1 MCYNNN
7 MIMVF
12 DIGNTHITMGFVKNG
27 KVYHEMRYPSTDFML
42 GDFLKYIKERFSLK
56 KITKEKISS
65 CAISSVVP
73 ALSEPIKS
81 FCKKEFKKEPFI
93 VDSTKTILKVKKG
106 SIADLGADRIADI
119 EAALFL
125 YPKQNLIILDFGTAN
140 TFCAVSKEGYY
151 LGGAISAGLNLTM
164 KALAQGAAQLGEIPL
179 VIAKKAAGMTTQTQV
194 QAGLY
199 FTLLGSAKEITNR
212 LKKEVF
218 PKSKVLVV
226 GTGGI
231 ANLYTKQGIFDVF
244 EPNLT
249 LLGIA
254 YLAQKYKK
262 G

>member
-1 MCYNNN
+1 
-7 MIMVF
+7 MIIVF
-12 DIGNTHITMGFVKNG
+12 DIGNTHITIGLLKDN
-27 KVYHEMRYPSTDFML
+27 KVLCEMRYPSTDFL
-42 GDFLKYIKERFSLK
+42 LDDFLKYIEEQFFLK
-56 KITKEKISS
+56 KIDKTEIKT
-65 CAISSVVP
+65 CALSSVVP
-73 ALSEPIKS
+73 ALTEPLRAY
-81 FCKKEFKKEPFI
+81 CKKEFKKEPFI
-93 VDSTKTILKVKKG
+93 ISGKNTILKVKQG
-106 SIADLGADRIADI
+106 DISELGADRIADI

-125 YPKQNLIILDFGTAN
+125 YPGKDLIILDFGTAN

-164 KALAQGAAQLGEIPL
+164 KALAQGAAQLDLVPL
-179 VIAKKAAGMTTQTQV
+179 IEVKYAAAMTTETQI

-199 FTLLGSAKEITNR
+199 FTLLGSAKEITKR
-212 LKKEVF
+212 LKEEVF

-231 ANLYTKQGIFDVF
+231 ANLYTQQGIFDVF

-249 LLGIA
+249 LIGIA

>member
-1 MCYNNN
+1 
-7 MIMVF
+7 MIIVF
-12 DIGNTHITMGFVKNG
+12 DIGNTHITIGFVKNK
-27 KVYHEMRYPSTDFML
+27 KVLGEIRYPSSGFLL
-42 GDFLKYIKERFSLK
+42 GDFLKYIKQQFSLK
-56 KITKEKISS
+56 KIKKSQITS

-73 ALSEPIKS
+73 ALTDIIKS
-81 FCKKEFKKEPFI
+81 YCKKEFKKEPFI
-93 VDSTKTILKVKKG
+93 VDITTTIIKAKRG
-106 SIADLGADRIADI
+106 DISDLGADRIADI

-125 YPKQNLIILDFGTAN
+125 YPKKNLIILDFGTAN
-140 TFCAVSKEGYY
+140 TFCAVSKDGYY

-164 KALAQGAAQLGEIPL
+164 KALAQGAAQLGEVPL
-179 VIAKKAAGMTTQTQV
+179 VQAKSAAGMTTQTQI

-199 FTLLGSAKEITNR
+199 FTLLGSAKEITAR

-218 PKSKVLVV
+218 PKSKVFVV

-249 LLGIA
+249 LIGIA

>member
-1 MCYNNN
+1 
-7 MIMVF
+7 MVF
-12 DIGNTHITMGFVKNG
+12 DIGNTHITIGFVKEG
-27 KVYHEMRYPSTDFML
+27 KVLCELRYPSANFL
-42 GDFLKYIKERFSLK
+42 PGDFLKYIKEQFSLK
-56 KITKEKISS
+56 KIKKNQINS

-73 ALSEPIKS
+73 ALTEPIKS

-93 VDSTKTILKVKKG
+93 VDNKNTILKIKKG

-125 YPKQNLIILDFGTAN
+125 YPKRDFIILDFGTAN

-151 LGGAISAGLNLTM
+151 LGGAISAGLNLMM
-164 KALAQGAAQLGEIPL
+164 KALAQGAAQLGEVPL
-179 VIAKKAAGMTTQTQV
+179 TEAKFAAGLTTQTQI

-199 FTLLGSAKEITNR
+199 FTLLGGAKEITKR
-212 LKKEVF
+212 LKEEVF
-218 PKSKVLVV
+218 PKSKALVI

-249 LLGIA
+249 LIGIA

>member
-12 DIGNTHITMGFVKNG
+12 DIGNTHITIGFVKNG
-27 KVYHEMRYPSTDFML
+27 EVISEIRYPSADFLL
-42 GDFLKYIKERFSLK
+42 GDFLKYIKERFAL
-56 KITKEKISS
+56 EKIKKEQITS

-73 ALSEPIKS
+73 ALTEPIKQY
-81 FCKKEFKKEPFI
+81 CIKEFGKEPFI
-93 VDSTKTILKVKKG
+93 VDSTKTILKVKQG

-119 EAALFL
+119 EGALFL
-125 YPKQNLIILDFGTAN
+125 YPKKDLIILDFGTAN
-140 TFCAVSKEGYY
+140 TFCAVSKDGYY

-164 KALAQGAAQLGEIPL
+164 KALALGAAQLGQVPL
-179 VIAKKAAGMTTQTQV
+179 IEAKFAAGITTQTQV

-199 FTLLGSAKEITNR
+199 FTILGSAKEITKR
-212 LKKEVF
+212 LKAEVF
-218 PKSKVLVV
+218 PKSKVLVI

>member
-1 MCYNNN
+1 MV
-7 MIMVF
+7 MVF
-12 DIGNTHITMGFVKNG
+12 DIGNTHITMGFVKKN
-27 KVYHEMRYPSTDFML
+27 KVLCEMRYPSTDFLL
-42 GDFLKYIKERFSLK
+42 GDFLKYIKEQFFLK
-56 KITKEKISS
+56 KIKKSEIKA

-73 ALSEPIKS
+73 ALTEPIKS

-93 VDSTKTILKVKKG
+93 VSAKKTILKSKQG
-106 SIADLGADRIADI
+106 DISDLGADRVADI

-125 YPKQNLIILDFGTAN
+125 YPGKDLIIVDFGTAN
-140 TFCAVSKEGYY
+140 TFCAVNKKGYY

-164 KALAQGAAQLGEIPL
+164 KALALGAAQLGQVPL
-179 VIAKKAAGMTTQTQV
+179 TEAKYAAGMTTQTQV

-199 FTLLGSAKEITNR
+199 FTILGGAKEIIQR
-212 LKKEVF
+212 LKEEVF

-249 LLGIA
+249 LIGIA
-254 YLAQKYKK
+254 YLAQKYQK